1 MGFVVVGVHLGVV
14 VHIVV
19 GVVVIHGGFVVGV
32 VGTIHVPFVVVDW
45 AGHLVVVVI
54 VSLHLD
60 LTRMGRHLQTFLQ
73 EGQCRTGVQEQDL
86 QTSSIL
92 RGLQRQKQISGV
104 VHEIFFGTHRHRHC
118 TQGSP
123 TETFIGRPWLSS
135 IVLFAT
141 LLSVAA
147 ELGSLP

>member
-73 EGQCRTGVQEQDL
+73 EGQCRTGEQEQDL

-104 VHEIFFGTHRHRHC
+104 VHEIFFGTHRHRH
-118 TQGSP
+118 
-123 TETFIGRPWLSS
+123 
-135 IVLFAT
+135 
-141 LLSVAA
+141 
-147 ELGSLP
+147 